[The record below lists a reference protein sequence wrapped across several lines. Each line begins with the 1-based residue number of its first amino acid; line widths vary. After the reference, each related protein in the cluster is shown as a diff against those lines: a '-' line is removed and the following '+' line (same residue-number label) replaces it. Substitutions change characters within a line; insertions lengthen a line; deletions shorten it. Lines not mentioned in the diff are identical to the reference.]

1 MKVII
6 YSNEKKA
13 FWKANY
19 MDYTN
24 NYKEAG
30 IYNADKFQKNY
41 PKINFDTK
49 NDDFMIPCESIS
61 FVKTML
67 NKWIKDLSVCG
78 KNTKAIVRAEM
89 KALLEELNRW
99 KMN

>member
-6 YSNEKKA
+6 YSNQHKA
-13 FWKANY
+13 FWKPNNFG
-19 MDYTN
+19 YTN

-30 IYNADKFQKNY
+30 IYNADKVQKDY
-41 PKINFDTK
+41 PKINFDT
-49 NDDFMIPCESIS
+49 NNEDFMIPCESIS
-61 FVKTML
+61 CVKTLL

-89 KALLEELNRW
+89 KALLEELNR
-99 KMN
+99 

>member
-6 YSNEKKA
+6 YSNQHKA

-30 IYNADKFQKNY
+30 IYNADKVQKDY
-41 PKINFDTK
+41 PKINFDT
-49 NDDFMIPCESIS
+49 NSDDFMIPCESIS
-61 FVKTML
+61 CVKTLL

-78 KNTKAIVRAEM
+78 KNTKAIVRTEM
-89 KALLEELNRW
+89 KALLEELNR
-99 KMN
+99 

>member
-6 YSNEKKA
+6 YSNQHKA
-13 FWKANY
+13 FWKPNY
-19 MDYTN
+19 NGYTN
-24 NYKEAG
+24 DYKEAG
-30 IYNADKFQKNY
+30 IYNADKFQKDY
-41 PKINFDTK
+41 PKINCDTN

-89 KALLEELNRW
+89 KALLEELNR
-99 KMN
+99 